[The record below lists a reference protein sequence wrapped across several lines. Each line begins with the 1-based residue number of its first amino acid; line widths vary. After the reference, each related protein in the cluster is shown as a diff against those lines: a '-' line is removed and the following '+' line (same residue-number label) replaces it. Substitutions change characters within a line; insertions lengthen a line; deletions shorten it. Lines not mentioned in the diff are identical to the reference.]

1 MNLKNLKN
9 LKQGFKELT
18 PIQLSQGK
26 LWGYIGMIVGLSMA
40 CVRMFQSRSW
50 GFGIFLVF
58 LVWIQTISLIG
69 EWQSLNGLK
78 QMKKNME
85 EIENENN

>member
-9 LKQGFKELT
+9 LKQGFKDLT
-18 PIQLSQGK
+18 PVQLSQGK

-40 CVRMFQSRSW
+40 CVRMFQSKSW

-58 LVWIQTISLIG
+58 LVWLQLMMAIG
-69 EWQSLNGLK
+69 EYQSLTGLK
-78 QMKKNME
+78 QMEKNMGE
-85 EIENENN
+85 LE